1 MVANY
6 NFKIIMEYFKVIKII
21 SIIKVHKFMDINIF
35 TWMVTIKVMKIKLAK
50 MAEAKIKEY

>member
-1 MVANY
+1 
-6 NFKIIMEYFKVIKII
+6 MEYFKVIKII